1 MVGHLDDLA
10 FDPATLQKKKKDD
23 LPKPDPIIYQPKDE
37 VVEQYLTQ
45 KSEYITPEP
54 INPQEQMK
62 ASALEDELR
71 MQETNREM
79 VDENLLR
86 LKEQED
92 LLGTVVKKEEPKLD
106 YIASAREA
114 PEAPKNKVSEIL
126 FLFET
131 DKSDK
136 VVEDLK
142 KHFKLMLQDHEHGL
156 VDQEFVNSVV
166 GKLKDLDLDEE
177 IVLENLKNA

>member
-1 MVGHLDDLA
+1 MVEHLDDLA

-23 LPKPDPIIYQPKDE
+23 LPKPDPILYQPKDE

-45 KSEYITPEP
+45 KSEYFAPELV
-54 INPQEQMK
+54 NPQEMQS
-62 ASALEDELR
+62 SALEDELR

-79 VDENLLR
+79 VDENFLR

-92 LLGTVVKKEEPKLD
+92 FFGMVTKKEELKFD
-106 YIASAREA
+106 YIASAREV
-114 PEAPKNKVSEIL
+114 PEAPKNKVSELL

-166 GKLKDLDLDEE
+166 TKLKDLDLDEE